1 MIDFPNCKINLGLNI
16 VSKRDD
22 GYHNIETVFYPL
34 PLRDALEIIPSSDGL
49 FEFSSSGL
57 PIPGTPESNLCVK
70 AWNLLQEEFGL
81 PAVKMHLHKLIP
93 MGAGLGGGSS
103 DGAFSLKMLNNL
115 FDLGLGNGQLMD
127 FARKL
132 GSDCAFFIDNQPCHA
147 FEKGDRFEPI
157 RVDLAGF
164 AVVIAVPGVHVN
176 TALAY
181 SVVTPKFPAREV
193 NELARLPVGNWK
205 DWLVNDFEKPVFE
218 QFPVIGEIKT
228 SMYELGALYAAMSGS
243 GSAVYGIFDVLPA
256 DYGVFRGCFV
266 WVSPVQ

>member
-22 GYHNIETVFYPL
+22 GYHNIETEFYPL

-115 FDLGLGNGQLMD
+115 FDLGLENGQLMD

-157 RVDLAGF
+157 QVDLAGF

-181 SVVTPKFPAREV
+181 SMVTPKFPAREV

-266 WVSPVQ
+266 WVSPIQ